1 MAQNESEV
9 VHFFQEKA
17 QEQSGTIDHNKPALA
32 LATVK
37 YTLKKKITDAEN
49 EGVLVFTTDT
59 GELFVGAGY
68 DHFIQKISDVFVGTR
83 DSFPGVGVD
92 NKLYMA
98 TDEKAMYYWDRV
110 GYRQFAEVDA
120 VPYQDVF
127 TVGEEAQTQ
136 FILTRKPLNSVIAMS
151 INGLTYFPD
160 DFTYDSKSNTVTW
173 NKDDDEGFSITDSKV
188 VFEYTVLADGDNVT
202 VNASVDNTPATASL
216 MSARSAASPKVIAK
230 PITSTVRKKWK
241 LSASNGNT
249 FSVYYNED
257 DLRGGK
263 IV

>member
-9 VHFFQEKA
+9 THFFREKA
-17 QEQSGTIDHNKPALA
+17 AEQTGTIDHNKPALS

-68 DHFIQKISDVFVGTR
+68 DHFIQKISDVFVGKR

-92 NKLYMA
+92 NKLYLA
-98 TDEKAMYYWDRV
+98 TDERAMYYWDRI
-110 GYRQFAEVDA
+110 GYRKFAEVDA
-120 VPYQDVF
+120 VPYQDNFSVDSK
-127 TVGEEAQTQ
+127 AQTQ
-136 FILTRKPLNSVIAMS
+136 FKLTKNPLNGVIAMT

-160 DFTYDSKSNTVTW
+160 DFTYNEKTNTVTW
-173 NKDDDEGFSITDSKV
+173 NKDGDDGFSIVDSKV

-202 VNASVDNTPATASL
+202 INADVDTASKVSTF
-216 MSARSAASPKVIAK
+216 SAKAVAQPKVISK
-230 PITSTVRKKWK
+230 PITSSTRKKWK

-263 IV
+263 IL